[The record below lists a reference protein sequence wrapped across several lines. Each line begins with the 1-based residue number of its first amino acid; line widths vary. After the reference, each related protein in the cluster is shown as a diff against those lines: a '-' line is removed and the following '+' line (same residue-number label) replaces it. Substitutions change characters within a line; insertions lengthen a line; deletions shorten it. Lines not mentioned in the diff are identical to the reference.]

1 MIICNNVISDIATR
15 SCRIRASLVAAT
27 ALWLSVLSVATAD
40 TNLEAYYTGEVL
52 HNADGG
58 VDSGSAYLSDAG
70 LTIESDLDAIFGG
83 SGAKVFAYLLWN
95 NGSTFSD
102 RYVGDLQVVSNID
115 ADRAVRVYE
124 LWYEQTV
131 ADNLSLRFG
140 LYDLNSEFDAI
151 ESAGLFLNSSHGIGA
166 EFGQSGLNGPS
177 IFPVTSLSIRL
188 ETSIGE
194 SGSLRYALLDG
205 VPGDPDDPSKTTIDL
220 GGGDGV
226 LQALEYNYLSVGGAR
241 FTLGGWL
248 YSADFDRVDGSL
260 DASGDPLRDDGNG
273 GVYASVDAPVYSS
286 PDSGLEI
293 NGFIRYGIANDTLN
307 PLRSYLGAGAVLTGL
322 IRSRPDD
329 QLGIAVASARV
340 GDPYA
345 RQFATSS
352 LDSRETSIELTYSAQ
367 VTDWLRLQ
375 PDLQYVINPGL
386 NRDLDN
392 ALVMG
397 LRFELSATRE
407 WKLR

>member
-1 MIICNNVISDIATR
+1 VS
-15 SCRIRASLVAAT
+15 
-27 ALWLSVLSVATAD
+27 SVATAD
-40 TNLEAYYTGEVL
+40 TNLEVYYTGELL
-52 HNADGG
+52 HNAKGG
-58 VDSGSAYLSDAG
+58 IDTRSAYMSDAG
-70 LTIESDLDAIFGG
+70 LTIESDLDALFGG
-83 SGAKVFAYLLWN
+83 SGAKIFAYLLWN

-115 ADRAVRVYE
+115 AERAVRVYE

-140 LYDLNSEFDAI
+140 LYDLNSEFDVI

-166 EFGQSGLNGPS
+166 EYGQSGLNGPS
-177 IFPVTSLSIRL
+177 IFPVTSLSIRF
-188 ETSIGE
+188 ETSIGG

-226 LQALEYNYLSVGGAR
+226 LHALEYNYLSVGGAR

-260 DASGDPLRDDGNG
+260 DGSGDPLRDDGNG
-273 GVYASVDAPVYSS
+273 GIYASADAPMYSS

-322 IRSRPDD
+322 IESRPDD
-329 QLGIAVASARV
+329 QFGIAVASARV
-340 GDPYA
+340 GDAYA
-345 RQFATSS
+345 TQFATGG
-352 LDSRETSIELTYSAQ
+352 LDSRETSIELTYSTQ
-367 VTDWLRLQ
+367 MTDWLRLQ

-386 NRDLDN
+386 DRDLDN
-392 ALVMG
+392 ALVLG
-397 LRFELSATRE
+397 LRFEFSAARE
-407 WKLR
+407 WLQR